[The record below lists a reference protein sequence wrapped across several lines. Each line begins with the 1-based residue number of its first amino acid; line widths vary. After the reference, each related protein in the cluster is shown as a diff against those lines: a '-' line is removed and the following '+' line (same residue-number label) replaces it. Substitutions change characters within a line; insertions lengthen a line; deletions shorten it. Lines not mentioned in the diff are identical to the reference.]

1 MLLLMAMISV
11 LEAAV
16 DGSAGLGVTSEAA
29 PKAFHRMVLLGEIV
43 PEPFA
48 VMVAGE
54 LKALDD
60 MFWLLKLVA
69 LAEEKSHGALEPPMV
84 GTSETF

>member
-1 MLLLMAMISV
+1 MAMISV
-11 LEAAV
+11 LEPAV
-16 DGSAGLGVTSEAA
+16 DASAGLGLTSEAD
-29 PKAFHRMVLLGEIV
+29 PKGFHRMVLLGEIV

-69 LAEEKSHGALEPPMV
+69 LVEENSQGALEPPMV